1 MVFKNLTEAKFKNRL
16 YLDALDQ
23 ADGDTDKADE
33 IYKKMLKSR
42 NPNPKTPESDMKKN
56 IVPKMMKASGG
67 RINFRGGGICKKGM
81 NKKARG
87 ANS

>member
-1 MVFKNLTEAKFKNRL
+1 MTFKNLTEAKFKNRL
-16 YLDALDQ
+16 YLEALDQ

-33 IYKKMLKSR
+33 IYEEMLKSR
-42 NPNPKTPESDMKKN
+42 NPNPRTLKSDMKMD
-56 IVPKMMKASGG
+56 IIPKMKSGG
-67 RINFRGGGICKKGM
+67 RTGFRGGGICKKGM